1 MLKFLAGYLFLTSLL
16 ILGFGTARL
25 VWVES
30 APRNIPIT
38 SVKNV
43 IELQEV
49 DLRDRV
55 EAQVLVEQKLGTGKQ
70 VKTCR
75 RYLPDFEAAA
85 RLTKQPI
92 ELLLGVATIE
102 SGGCKN
108 VGQHEAKGFMQVHK
122 PSPKHIERAAKLLGV
137 EALKLDYIGNT
148 RHNALLGAVILG
160 DYTSRFGNVADGLEA
175 YNQGP
180 SKVEVGDHSDFPDY
194 VVRVL
199 AASQLASR

>member
-16 ILGFGTARL
+16 ILGFGTAKL
-25 VWVES
+25 VFTDGSHRPVITTDINDEVE
-30 APRNIPIT
+30 IT
-38 SVKNV
+38 
-43 IELQEV
+43 EV
-49 DLRDRV
+49 NLHDRV
-55 EAQVLVEQKLGTGKQ
+55 EAQVLVEQKLGTNKQ

-75 RYLPDFEAAA
+75 RYLSDFEAAA

-137 EALKLDYIGNT
+137 EALKLDYIDNT

-180 SKVEVGDHSDFPDY
+180 SKVEVGDRSDFPDY
-194 VVRVL
+194 VIRVL
-199 AASQLASR
+199 AASKLASR